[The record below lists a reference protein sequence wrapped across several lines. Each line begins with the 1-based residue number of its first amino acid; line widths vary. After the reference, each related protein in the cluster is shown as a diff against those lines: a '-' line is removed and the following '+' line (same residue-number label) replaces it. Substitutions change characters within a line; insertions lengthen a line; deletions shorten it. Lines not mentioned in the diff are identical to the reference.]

1 MDMGASVIAR
11 LKNKAKETGKPFQL
25 HLQLF
30 CQEEFLRRLAASRYA
45 ENLVLKGGLFIYT
58 LTNFESRATVD
69 IDFLLRQFPGTIEDI
84 KRMVDEI
91 IATDSDNDFITFSSR
106 GFETI
111 SPQRKYTGVSFQ
123 LVGQIKNTRT
133 PFDVD
138 FGVGDVIVPNS
149 HRRAIPVQLDGFDVP
164 EVLTYSLEST
174 IAEKFDALLQRLEL
188 TSRMKDIYDIYYLSS
203 MFDFDGRA
211 LQQAVFETHQHGIH
225 HELVKILG
233 RLRYRT
239 SYGQNVLQH
248 SIEVS
253 HIAGMM
259 AAELGA
265 DVQAAK
271 RAGLLHD
278 IGKALDHEF
287 EGTHVALGVE
297 YARKYREKEDIIH
310 AIQAHHGDVE
320 CKTLVA
326 CLVQAA
332 DAISAARPGAR
343 RENLENYI
351 KRLEKLE
358 EITGTYPGVEKSYA
372 IQAGREVRV
381 MVKPEQVSE
390 DQMVILAREL
400 AKRIENELEYPGQIK
415 VHVLRETKV
424 VEYAK

>member
-91 IATDSDNDFITFSSR
+91 IAVDSGNDFITFSSR

-188 TSRMKDIYDIYYLSS
+188 TSRMKDIYDIYYLSA

-211 LQQAVFETHQHGIH
+211 LQQAIFETLQNRGTAYERDSFDRVIALADNKDIQIRWRQYLRRLKMP
-225 HELVKILG
+225 ELVLED
-233 RLRYRT
+233 
-239 SYGQNVLQH
+239 VMH
-248 SIEVS
+248 SIDAFLRPVWNAIIDEQ
-253 HIAGMM
+253 
-259 AAELGA
+259 EL
-265 DVQAAK
+265 
-271 RAGLLHD
+271 LL
-278 IGKALDHEF
+278 GWKCE
-287 EGTHVALGVE
+287 
-297 YARKYREKEDIIH
+297 
-310 AIQAHHGDVE
+310 
-320 CKTLVA
+320 
-326 CLVQAA
+326 
-332 DAISAARPGAR
+332 SA
-343 RENLENYI
+343 
-351 KRLEKLE
+351 
-358 EITGTYPGVEKSYA
+358 VWF
-372 IQAGREVRV
+372 
-381 MVKPEQVSE
+381 KP
-390 DQMVILAREL
+390 
-400 AKRIENELEYPGQIK
+400 K
-415 VHVLRETKV
+415 VD
-424 VEYAK
+424 

>member
-30 CQEEFLRRLAASRYA
+30 CQEEFLRRLASSRFA

-91 IATDSDNDFITFSSR
+91 IAVDSGNDFITFSSR

-138 FGVGDVIVPNS
+138 FGVGDVIVPS
-149 HRRAIPVQLDGFDVP
+149 SQKRTIPVQLDGFDVP
-164 EVLTYSLEST
+164 EILTYSLEST

-211 LQQAVFETHQHGIH
+211 LQQAVFETLQNRG
-225 HELVKILG
+225 
-233 RLRYRT
+233 T
-239 SYGQNVLQH
+239 SYEKDSFDRVIALSVNKDIQTRWRQYLRRLKMPELQLDDVMERVDCFLRPVWEAMIH
-248 SIEVS
+248 EEELLLRWNCE
-253 HIAGMM
+253 IASW
-259 AAELGA
+259 
-265 DVQAAK
+265 K
-271 RAGLLHD
+271 R
-278 IGKALDHEF
+278 
-287 EGTHVALGVE
+287 
-297 YARKYREKEDIIH
+297 
-310 AIQAHHGDVE
+310 
-320 CKTLVA
+320 
-326 CLVQAA
+326 
-332 DAISAARPGAR
+332 
-343 RENLENYI
+343 
-351 KRLEKLE
+351 
-358 EITGTYPGVEKSYA
+358 
-372 IQAGREVRV
+372 
-381 MVKPEQVSE
+381 
-390 DQMVILAREL
+390 
-400 AKRIENELEYPGQIK
+400 
-415 VHVLRETKV
+415 
-424 VEYAK
+424 

>member
-11 LKNKAKETGKPFQL
+11 LKNKSKETGKLFQL

-91 IATDSDNDFITFSSR
+91 IAVDSGNDFITFSSR

-149 HRRAIPVQLDGFDVP
+149 HKRTIPVQLDGFDVP

-203 MFDFDGRA
+203 MFNFDGRA
-211 LQQAVFETHQHGIH
+211 LQQAVFETLQNRGTAYERDSFDRVIALAENKDIQVRWRQYLRRLKMP
-225 HELVKILG
+225 ELALDDVM
-233 RLRYRT
+233 
-239 SYGQNVLQH
+239 H
-248 SIEVS
+248 SIDRYLRPVWNAIINES
-253 HIAGMM
+253 
-259 AAELGA
+259 ELTLTWQSQSGA
-265 DVQAAK
+265 WNN
-271 RAGLLHD
+271 
-278 IGKALDHEF
+278 GK
-287 EGTHVALGVE
+287 
-297 YARKYREKEDIIH
+297 
-310 AIQAHHGDVE
+310 
-320 CKTLVA
+320 
-326 CLVQAA
+326 
-332 DAISAARPGAR
+332 
-343 RENLENYI
+343 
-351 KRLEKLE
+351 
-358 EITGTYPGVEKSYA
+358 
-372 IQAGREVRV
+372 
-381 MVKPEQVSE
+381 
-390 DQMVILAREL
+390 
-400 AKRIENELEYPGQIK
+400 
-415 VHVLRETKV
+415 
-424 VEYAK
+424 

>member
-91 IATDSDNDFITFSSR
+91 IAVDSGNDFVTFSSR

-149 HRRAIPVQLDGFDVP
+149 HKRTIPVQLDGFAVP

-203 MFDFDGRA
+203 VFDFDGRA
-211 LQQAVFETHQHGIH
+211 LQQAVFETLQNRGTAYERDSFDRVIALAENKDIQVRWRQYLRRLKMP
-225 HELVKILG
+225 ELALDDVM
-233 RLRYRT
+233 
-239 SYGQNVLQH
+239 H
-248 SIEVS
+248 SIDRYLRPVWNAIINES
-253 HIAGMM
+253 
-259 AAELGA
+259 ELTLTWQSQSGA
-265 DVQAAK
+265 WNN
-271 RAGLLHD
+271 
-278 IGKALDHEF
+278 GK
-287 EGTHVALGVE
+287 
-297 YARKYREKEDIIH
+297 
-310 AIQAHHGDVE
+310 
-320 CKTLVA
+320 
-326 CLVQAA
+326 
-332 DAISAARPGAR
+332 
-343 RENLENYI
+343 
-351 KRLEKLE
+351 
-358 EITGTYPGVEKSYA
+358 
-372 IQAGREVRV
+372 
-381 MVKPEQVSE
+381 
-390 DQMVILAREL
+390 
-400 AKRIENELEYPGQIK
+400 
-415 VHVLRETKV
+415 
-424 VEYAK
+424 

>member
-91 IATDSDNDFITFSSR
+91 IAVDSGNDFIAFSSR

-149 HRRAIPVQLDGFDVP
+149 HKRTIPVQLDGFEVP

-211 LQQAVFETHQHGIH
+211 LQQAVFETLQNRGTAYERDSFDRVIALAENKDIQVRWRQYLRRLKMP
-225 HELVKILG
+225 ELALDDVM
-233 RLRYRT
+233 
-239 SYGQNVLQH
+239 H
-248 SIEVS
+248 SIDRYLHPVWNAIINES
-253 HIAGMM
+253 
-259 AAELGA
+259 ELTLTWQSQSGA
-265 DVQAAK
+265 WK
-271 RAGLLHD
+271 N
-278 IGKALDHEF
+278 GK
-287 EGTHVALGVE
+287 
-297 YARKYREKEDIIH
+297 
-310 AIQAHHGDVE
+310 
-320 CKTLVA
+320 
-326 CLVQAA
+326 
-332 DAISAARPGAR
+332 
-343 RENLENYI
+343 
-351 KRLEKLE
+351 
-358 EITGTYPGVEKSYA
+358 
-372 IQAGREVRV
+372 
-381 MVKPEQVSE
+381 
-390 DQMVILAREL
+390 
-400 AKRIENELEYPGQIK
+400 
-415 VHVLRETKV
+415 
-424 VEYAK
+424 

>member
-30 CQEEFLRRLAASRYA
+30 CQEEFMRRLAASRYA

-91 IATDSDNDFITFSSR
+91 IAVDSGNDFITFSSR

-123 LVGQIKNTRT
+123 LIGQIKNTRT

-149 HRRAIPVQLDGFDVP
+149 HKRTIPVQLDGFEVP

-211 LQQAVFETHQHGIH
+211 LQQAVFETLQNRGTAYDRDSFDRVIALADNKDIQVRWRQYLRRLKMPELALDDVMHGIEAFLRPVWNAIINES
-225 HELVKILG
+225 ELMLTWQS
-233 RLRYRT
+233 R
-239 SYGQNVLQH
+239 S
-248 SIEVS
+248 
-253 HIAGMM
+253 
-259 AAELGA
+259 
-265 DVQAAK
+265 
-271 RAGLLHD
+271 
-278 IGKALDHEF
+278 
-287 EGTHVALGVE
+287 GVWSNS
-297 YARKYREKEDIIH
+297 
-310 AIQAHHGDVE
+310 Q
-320 CKTLVA
+320 
-326 CLVQAA
+326 
-332 DAISAARPGAR
+332 
-343 RENLENYI
+343 
-351 KRLEKLE
+351 
-358 EITGTYPGVEKSYA
+358 
-372 IQAGREVRV
+372 
-381 MVKPEQVSE
+381 
-390 DQMVILAREL
+390 
-400 AKRIENELEYPGQIK
+400 
-415 VHVLRETKV
+415 
-424 VEYAK
+424 

>member
-91 IATDSDNDFITFSSR
+91 IAVDSGNDFVTFSSR

-149 HRRAIPVQLDGFDVP
+149 HKRTIPVQLDGFDVP

-211 LQQAVFETHQHGIH
+211 LQQAVFETLQNRGTAYERDSFERVIALAENKDIQVRWRQYLRRLKMP
-225 HELVKILG
+225 ELALDDVM
-233 RLRYRT
+233 
-239 SYGQNVLQH
+239 H
-248 SIEVS
+248 SIDYYLRPVWNAIINES
-253 HIAGMM
+253 
-259 AAELGA
+259 ELTLTWQSQSGA
-265 DVQAAK
+265 WNN
-271 RAGLLHD
+271 
-278 IGKALDHEF
+278 GK
-287 EGTHVALGVE
+287 
-297 YARKYREKEDIIH
+297 
-310 AIQAHHGDVE
+310 
-320 CKTLVA
+320 
-326 CLVQAA
+326 
-332 DAISAARPGAR
+332 
-343 RENLENYI
+343 
-351 KRLEKLE
+351 
-358 EITGTYPGVEKSYA
+358 
-372 IQAGREVRV
+372 
-381 MVKPEQVSE
+381 
-390 DQMVILAREL
+390 
-400 AKRIENELEYPGQIK
+400 
-415 VHVLRETKV
+415 
-424 VEYAK
+424 

>member
-11 LKNKAKETGKPFQL
+11 LKNKSKETGKPFQL

-58 LTNFESRATVD
+58 QTNFESRATVD

-91 IATDSDNDFITFSSR
+91 IAVDSGNDFITFSSR

-149 HRRAIPVQLDGFDVP
+149 HKRTIPVQLDGFDVP

-203 MFDFDGRA
+203 MFNFDGRA
-211 LQQAVFETHQHGIH
+211 LQQAVFETLQNRGTAYERDSFDRVIALAENKDIQVRWRQYLRRLKMP
-225 HELVKILG
+225 ELALDDIM
-233 RLRYRT
+233 
-239 SYGQNVLQH
+239 H
-248 SIEVS
+248 SIDRYLRPVWNAIINES
-253 HIAGMM
+253 
-259 AAELGA
+259 ELTLTWQSQSGA
-265 DVQAAK
+265 WNN
-271 RAGLLHD
+271 
-278 IGKALDHEF
+278 GK
-287 EGTHVALGVE
+287 
-297 YARKYREKEDIIH
+297 
-310 AIQAHHGDVE
+310 
-320 CKTLVA
+320 
-326 CLVQAA
+326 
-332 DAISAARPGAR
+332 
-343 RENLENYI
+343 
-351 KRLEKLE
+351 
-358 EITGTYPGVEKSYA
+358 
-372 IQAGREVRV
+372 
-381 MVKPEQVSE
+381 
-390 DQMVILAREL
+390 
-400 AKRIENELEYPGQIK
+400 
-415 VHVLRETKV
+415 
-424 VEYAK
+424 

>member
-91 IATDSDNDFITFSSR
+91 IAVDSGNDFIAFSSR

-149 HRRAIPVQLDGFDVP
+149 HKRTIPVRLDGFEVP

-211 LQQAVFETHQHGIH
+211 LQQAVFETLQNRGTAYERDSFDRVIALAENKDIQVRWRQYLRRLKMP
-225 HELVKILG
+225 ELALDDVM
-233 RLRYRT
+233 
-239 SYGQNVLQH
+239 H
-248 SIEVS
+248 SIDRYLHPVWNAIINES
-253 HIAGMM
+253 
-259 AAELGA
+259 ELTLTWQSQSGA
-265 DVQAAK
+265 WNN
-271 RAGLLHD
+271 
-278 IGKALDHEF
+278 GK
-287 EGTHVALGVE
+287 
-297 YARKYREKEDIIH
+297 
-310 AIQAHHGDVE
+310 
-320 CKTLVA
+320 
-326 CLVQAA
+326 
-332 DAISAARPGAR
+332 
-343 RENLENYI
+343 
-351 KRLEKLE
+351 
-358 EITGTYPGVEKSYA
+358 
-372 IQAGREVRV
+372 
-381 MVKPEQVSE
+381 
-390 DQMVILAREL
+390 
-400 AKRIENELEYPGQIK
+400 
-415 VHVLRETKV
+415 
-424 VEYAK
+424 

>member
-30 CQEEFLRRLAASRYA
+30 CQEEFLRRLASSRFA

-91 IATDSDNDFITFSSR
+91 IAVDSGNDFITFSSR

-138 FGVGDVIVPNS
+138 FGVGDVIVPS
-149 HRRAIPVQLDGFDVP
+149 SQKRTIPVQLDGFDVP
-164 EVLTYSLEST
+164 EILTYSLEST

-211 LQQAVFETHQHGIH
+211 LQQAVFETLQNRG
-225 HELVKILG
+225 
-233 RLRYRT
+233 T
-239 SYGQNVLQH
+239 SYEKDSFDRV
-248 SIEVS
+248 
-253 HIAGMM
+253 IALSVNKEIQTRWRQYLRRMKMPELLLEDVM
-259 AAELGA
+259 ARVDCFLRPVWDAMIHEEELLLRWNCEIA
-265 DVQAAK
+265 SWK
-271 RAGLLHD
+271 R
-278 IGKALDHEF
+278 
-287 EGTHVALGVE
+287 
-297 YARKYREKEDIIH
+297 
-310 AIQAHHGDVE
+310 
-320 CKTLVA
+320 
-326 CLVQAA
+326 
-332 DAISAARPGAR
+332 
-343 RENLENYI
+343 
-351 KRLEKLE
+351 
-358 EITGTYPGVEKSYA
+358 
-372 IQAGREVRV
+372 
-381 MVKPEQVSE
+381 
-390 DQMVILAREL
+390 
-400 AKRIENELEYPGQIK
+400 
-415 VHVLRETKV
+415 
-424 VEYAK
+424 